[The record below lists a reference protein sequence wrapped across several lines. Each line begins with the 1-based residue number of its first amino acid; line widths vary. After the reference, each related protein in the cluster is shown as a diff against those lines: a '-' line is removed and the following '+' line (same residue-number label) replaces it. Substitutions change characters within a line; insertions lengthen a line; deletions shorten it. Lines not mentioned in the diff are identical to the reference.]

1 MTDEKTAKHLTQILW
16 GGIDGAAT
24 LGQLGIS
31 FTYHDDDL
39 KFDKHHYTPPGKS
52 EQIMPLYNL
61 KRGTLQ
67 ISCMNRRTSS
77 EDRQELAE
85 LAKAIV
91 QFSLLLGGFGKSW
104 RRADHRLFFRPYL
117 EKGNKPM
124 IGCHWK
130 FIDSSESLYLPITD
144 LQQDLSQFI
153 DRLRTLFQNYAA
165 KQGYTIHPD
174 NPVHCDW
181 REAWYPYDNQGG
193 VQVWGR
199 IVEDRIKAIKW
210 FHQPYEGTHTLRNLQ
225 GSIGQDSQTG
235 RLWHRIYPYYHLNSE
250 GKLQRQ
256 KPPIELLTFFPE
268 TTEGSTHFIAFLN
281 ERSDFVKIW

>member
-39 KFDKHHYTPPGKS
+39 KFGEHPYTPPGKS

-67 ISCMNRRTSS
+67 ISCMNRRTSP
-77 EDRQELAE
+77 EKRQELAE

-104 RRADHRLFFRPYL
+104 RRADHWQFFRPYL

-153 DRLRTLFQNYAA
+153 DRLRIRFQNYAA

-225 GSIGQDSQTG
+225 GSIGRDSQTG
-235 RLWHRIYPYYHLNSE
+235 RLWHRIYPYYQLNSE

-268 TTEGSTHFIAFLN
+268 TTEDSAHFIAFLN